1 MIPGWSVCDGPIRKT
16 DPIRGSE
23 TPESRTPN
31 PGQKATLIIQFAS
44 AEPFERRA
52 LIDPEVG
59 QETKMQELSGKV
71 AVVTGAASGIGLG
84 LSERFLEEGMKLV
97 MADIEQSSLDREV
110 ERLKEQGGEVIG
122 VLCDVR
128 RPEDV
133 QALAD
138 RTLAHFGGVH
148 VLCNN
153 AGVAPAGPMLDT
165 SPADWQWIIDVNI
178 LGVAYGVTTFG
189 PIMVEAGEGHII
201 NTASEAGL
209 ATNAALGMYCATKH
223 AVVGLSESLY
233 RELEDQGVGVS
244 CLCPNLVKTRIF
256 ESERNRDDSAEP
268 LPSQTA
274 TIAPLR
280 EAASALGIPPAKV
293 SGDVVEAIKA
303 NRFWILTHDTTP
315 TVAQARFRDL
325 EKGENPSDPYAAMNE
340 DPELSDFF
348 RSDS

>member
-1 MIPGWSVCDGPIRKT
+1 MNPRTDEEKT
-16 DPIRGSE
+16 
-23 TPESRTPN
+23 
-31 PGQKATLIIQFAS
+31 
-44 AEPFERRA
+44 
-52 LIDPEVG
+52 
-59 QETKMQELSGKV
+59 MQELREKV

-84 LSERFLEEGMKLV
+84 LTERFLEEGMKVV
-97 MADIEQSSLDREV
+97 MADIEETVLEREIT
-110 ERLKEQGGEVIG
+110 RLSEQGGDVLG

-128 RPEDV
+128 NPDDV
-133 QALAD
+133 KALAE
-138 RTLAHFGGVH
+138 RTLSHFGGVH

-165 SPADWQWIIDVNI
+165 SPADWQWVVDVNI

-189 PIMVEAGEGHII
+189 PIMVEAGEGHIV

-209 ATNAALGMYCATKH
+209 ATNAALGMYCTSKH

-233 RELEDQGVGVS
+233 RELEGQGVGVS
-244 CLCPNLVKTRIF
+244 CLCPNLVKTKIF

-280 EAASALGIPPAKV
+280 EAIAALGIPPDKV
-293 SGDVVEAIKA
+293 SGDVVEAIKQ
-303 NRFWILTHDTTP
+303 NRFWILTHETTHP
-315 TVAQARFRDL
+315 VAQARFRDL
-325 EKGENPSDPYAAMNE
+325 SKGSNPSDPYEVMNE
-340 DPELSDFF
+340 DPELTGFF